1 MGHAAS
7 LPPSPPFQRGVE
19 RPKRSA
25 RDDDEHERS
34 TRAGRGALL
43 VLTIVACLGAASL
56 ARALLAPLIFAV
68 MLFFL
73 LRPAVRGLTRLRLPR
88 AIASGLVLGA
98 VIALLVLA
106 TTELAGPAVAWS
118 QRLPDAVRQI
128 ELKSRNL
135 RYPLEHVSSAIQAV
149 TELADVTQPESVP
162 RVDVVKPGLLEG
174 LLSHA
179 TSAVAEIGLTVVA
192 AFFLLV
198 DGDTLLGRMF
208 RLVPPL
214 AGNKRPTMV
223 INEVGARMSAYLGA
237 VTLVNLGLG
246 LVLAGLLA
254 LLHMPN
260 PLLWGGLAA
269 VLTYVP
275 YVGPA
280 LGIALVTL
288 ASFVTFPTA
297 GAAVVPPLVYFG
309 LATLEGNFVT
319 PFVLGRTFAVRPLVL
334 FVWLALWAWLW
345 SVAGAILAVPM
356 LMLFKS
362 ICDETPALAPVA
374 FFIRR

>member
-1 MGHAAS
+1 M
-7 LPPSPPFQRGVE
+7 
-19 RPKRSA
+19 
-25 RDDDEHERS
+25 
-34 TRAGRGALL
+34 
-43 VLTIVACLGAASL
+43 VLATVACLGAASL
-56 ARALLAPLIFAV
+56 ARSLLAPLMFAV

-73 LRPAVRGLTRLRLPR
+73 LRPPVRALTRLHLPR
-88 AIASGLVLGA
+88 PIASALVLGA
-98 VIALLVLA
+98 AIALLVLA
-106 TTELAGPAVAWS
+106 FTELAGPAAAWS
-118 QRLPDAVRQI
+118 QRLPDAARQI
-128 ELKSRNL
+128 EVKSRNL
-135 RYPLEHVSSAIQAV
+135 RYPLEHLSSAVQAV
-149 TELADVTQPESVP
+149 TRLADVTQPESVP
-162 RVDVVKPGLLEG
+162 RVDVVKPGVLEG

-179 TSAVAEIGLTVVA
+179 TSAVAEIGLTLVA
-192 AFFLLV
+192 AFFLLI
-198 DGDTLLGRMF
+198 DGDDLIGRMF

-214 AGNKRPTMV
+214 PGNKRPTMV

-246 LVLAGLLA
+246 LILAGILA
-254 LLHMPN
+254 LLGMPN

-280 LGIALVTL
+280 VGISLVTL

-319 PFVLGRTFAVRPLVL
+319 PLVLGRTFAVRPLVL

-345 SVAGAILAVPM
+345 SVPGAILAVPM